1 LKRLPV
7 KFALLLIRAYRFAIS
22 PYLGSNCRYSPTCS
36 AYTVVAL
43 ERFGFW
49 KGLGLGLRR
58 ILRCHPWCTGGY
70 DPVPSAKMT
79 STTADAMRSA
89 GQG

>member
-1 LKRLPV
+1 M
-7 KFALLLIRAYRFAIS
+7 LIRAYRFAIS

-49 KGLGLGLRR
+49 RGLGLGLRR
-58 ILRCHPWCTGGY
+58 ILRCHPWRAGGY
-70 DPVPSAKMT
+70 DPVPPANMT